1 MYVCVFKK
9 VLYSLWANI
18 YIDFVLFYDHK
29 TKITLYDTPTQ
40 NKIEIFYKK
49 YTKT

>member
-1 MYVCVFKK
+1 MYCGQIFMLIL
-9 VLYSLWANI
+9 LYNMTR
-18 YIDFVLFYDHK
+18 DHK

-49 YTKT
+49 IHKIIN